1 MSKVS
6 RILSIISINVL
17 LFSAIGSYSIIYA
30 DDASK
35 AADSQ
40 VISNARYTDT
50 SIYNVKIAGGE
61 QLSNLKSGENIY
73 KADVCSN
80 KNEVVFQVDLKSGFK
95 ASDFIVTGDDNS
107 IIGVLSEESPHII
120 KVNLNPAVNTI
131 TIKSSK
137 DNCELYKF
145 YINYENVTIDGL
157 GKSIFAGDTL
167 NLSVKSDNKTYDNV
181 KWNSSE
187 LKSSKVNENGS
198 ITILKPGIANVKG
211 IIYDGNNNII
221 GNLDVSF
228 NVCGER
234 KTGWVDNNGKWS
246 YIDKDTQE
254 VKTGWIFNDG
264 EWYCSD
270 SNGIMQTGWICQDGI
285 WYYLKENGT
294 MATSW
299 IKDNGKWYLMD
310 AGGAMKKGW
319 AKDHGN
325 WYYLDD
331 KDGSMQTGTKEIDGV
346 KYIFNAHGEL
356 QNNNLKDNL

>member
-17 LFSAIGSYSIIYA
+17 LFSAIGSYSIVYA
-30 DDASK
+30 DDAVK
-35 AADSQ
+35 TANSQ
-40 VISNARYTDT
+40 ASSNSRYTDT

-61 QLSNLKSGENIY
+61 QLINLKSGENIY

-80 KNEVVFQVDLKSGFK
+80 KNEVVFQVDLKSGCK

-107 IIGVLSEESPHII
+107 IIGYISDESPHLI

-157 GKSIFAGDTL
+157 SSSIFAGDTL
-167 NLSVKSDNKTYDNV
+167 DLKVKGNNKTYDNV
-181 KWNSSE
+181 KWKSGV
-187 LKSSKVNENGS
+187 LKSAKVNENGS
-198 ITILKPGIANVKG
+198 ITLVSSGIANVKG
-211 IIYDGNNNII
+211 TIYDGSNNII
-221 GNLDVSF
+221 GNVDVDF

-234 KTGWVDNNGKWS
+234 KTGWVNNNGKWS

-254 VKTGWIFNDG
+254 IKTGWMINDG
-264 EWYCSD
+264 EWYCLD
-270 SNGIMQTGWICQDGI
+270 INGIMQTGWVSQDGT
-285 WYYLKENGT
+285 WYYLKEDGT

-331 KDGSMQTGTKEIDGV
+331 KDGSMQTGTKEIEGI

-356 QNNNLKDNL
+356 QNKDLINNL